1 MYDEP
6 PTSTG
11 AITRTGRQRPVRGRR
26 AWGALAVV
34 VTLSTATVGAGSPAP
49 SPAPAPA
56 TAAAPPTTPAP
67 PATEAPATSGAP
79 TAGETPDAPTA
90 TEPPTTEPAPDPAR
104 PPAPEPA
111 VKPTPEPAPRE
122 RPTPQRPVPQQPAP
136 QRPAAQQPG
145 PAPVAAGSG
154 GLIAQVTALVN
165 AQRVR
170 VGCRPVTVDP
180 RLNRAAARHSQD
192 MGLRGY
198 FGHASPEGRGVGDR
212 VTAAGY
218 AWSVVGENVAAG
230 PRTARAAMDGWMASP
245 AHRANILHCPFTHM
259 GLGVDRAA
267 EAADGPHWTQVFARP
282 EK

>member
-6 PTSTG
+6 PTPTG
-11 AITRTGRQRPVRGRR
+11 AITRTGKRRPVRGRR
-26 AWGALAVV
+26 VWGALAVL

-49 SPAPAPA
+49 APSPSPATAPA
-56 TAAAPPTTPAP
+56 TAAAPATTPAP
-67 PATEAPATSGAP
+67 PTAEAPATSGAP
-79 TAGETPDAPTA
+79 TAGGTPDAPTA
-90 TEPPTTEPAPDPAR
+90 TEPRTTEPPPAPAR
-104 PPAPEPA
+104 PPAPGPA
-111 VKPTPEPAPRE
+111 TKPAPEPAPRE
-122 RPTPQRPVPQQPAP
+122 RPAPQQPA
-136 QRPAAQQPG
+136 

-198 FGHASPEGRGVGDR
+198 FGHASPEGRSVGDR

-245 AHRANILHCPFTHM
+245 GHRANILHCPFTHM

>member
-1 MYDEP
+1 M
-6 PTSTG
+6 
-11 AITRTGRQRPVRGRR
+11 RTGKRRPVRGRR

-49 SPAPAPA
+49 APSAATAPSPA
-56 TAAAPPTTPAP
+56 TAAAPSPATATAPPTTPAP
-67 PATEAPATSGAP
+67 PTAGAPAASGAP
-79 TAGETPDAPTA
+79 APGGTPDAPTA
-90 TEPPTTEPAPDPAR
+90 TEPPTTEPAPAPAR
-104 PPAPEPA
+104 PPAPEPPA
-111 VKPTPEPAPRE
+111 KPAPEPAPRE
-122 RPTPQRPVPQQPAP
+122 RPAP
-136 QRPAAQQPG
+136 QRPAPQQPG

-198 FGHASPEGRGVGDR
+198 FGHASPEGRSVGDR

-245 AHRANILHCPFTHM
+245 GHRANILHCPFTHM